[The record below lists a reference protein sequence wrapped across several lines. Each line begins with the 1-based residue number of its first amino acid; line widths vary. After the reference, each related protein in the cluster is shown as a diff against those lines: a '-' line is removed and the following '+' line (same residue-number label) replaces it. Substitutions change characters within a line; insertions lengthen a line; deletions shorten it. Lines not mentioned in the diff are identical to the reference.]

1 MEAKD
6 HAGYLTMKEFYIR
19 LTKGSSKA
27 EALRS
32 AQPVTKKKEY
42 PNPYHW
48 SPLVLVVEYSS
59 ILYTDRK

>member
-6 HAGYLTMKEFYIR
+6 HAAYLTMKEFYIR

-32 AQPVTKKKEY
+32 AQLVTKKEY